1 MAAHLLAGPAFA
13 EECRCSVTLEVPE
26 SVTVSLCDKDA
37 EIPWATK
44 PDCTTVG
51 EATSGT
57 ESVEVVVNPDG
68 SANPA
73 VIHVDWTCGHGN
85 VFHLTATVPI
95 FVLDP
100 SARPGDLRV
109 NAPAG
114 GVNVSVGGT
123 ASGSPAGELV
133 IALSTTPPLANS
145 STPPLI
151 NSPTPQLTNFPLTC
165 SLRGFRSADA
175 DIVRDGHPVPL
186 QIRTAEGLL
195 VRTGEGASFTLSH
208 YRPADVAPD
217 FDDEGRYQVVA
228 GAVPTAAHTFSV
240 SNGGLSVATVRG
252 GAALPEVTVSRG
264 EGGCSVATAGGS
276 TTLYSAAALSADSE
290 LRTWRTFG
298 ADGAL
303 ASVRSEVVTNTPRGW
318 LPVVSTV
325 GEGEDAA
332 TTLTDYWLEGCPER
346 AVGLVRRRVNPDGS
360 SSEHWYDGEGRE
372 TNAVTRCPGF
382 PDRRVEKSYSPFLPP
397 EVHAPPSPAYRDD
410 LTDEPWVPRVET
422 EYVGGVAVRRVARAV
437 AIDQQRRRH
446 EEELVLDD
454 PAADPAAAWVAGAGL
469 RSLRVRMPE
478 SDCRPCSRRPKKEV
492 RPDGTL
498 STWHYGSGDYAPGD
512 GTSPGVFTPAAGGE
526 WFRTVRVDGCL
537 SSTNGVAFRT
547 VRETTVEHR
556 PSRQVVLRETAVCT
570 EASPWPDECA
580 YETVAWRETFLDADD
595 REVATAAS
603 DGTTTAT
610 EWSAGRVAS
619 RTAADGTV
627 TDYAYDADGR
637 VTSETVSAPGRPA
650 VATAR
655 AYDGAGRL
663 LSETVS
669 SGDSSPVIRHSSLY
683 AYDTQGRRR
692 VSVSLGVTNL
702 HDYAEGGGLVSETTV
717 RAPGTPLAATN
728 ETVRSADGSYSASFL
743 NGVQKGAALARV
755 LESGVRSARSFTG
768 PGGTNSPAWTETRAL
783 PNGLVAAEL
792 RPAFG
797 GGHLVTTNLYDARGL
812 PLSSVTLHFDHSA
825 SSIVHSAFRCYDA
838 LARAVVSANDVDG
851 DGELSFASD
860 AVASNDTRYAVIG
873 GDWWEVSSSWSFPV
887 DGSAAPVLSGATRRR
902 LTGLGPGGGPGG
914 AGILP
919 ATATSGGVGGSPAT
933 ATSGGAGILPATA
946 TSGGAGILPA
956 TATSGGVGGS
966 PATLLLSE
974 SVTADALGNETIA
987 RRTLDPST
995 GLVTDETISPASA
1008 LPAISYTLGGL
1019 LVSNVTATGVTT
1031 LYGYDALGRRTSVT
1045 QQRRD
1050 PSTLQP
1056 FNSSTVTY
1064 AYDERDNLVSETDA
1078 AGSTTAYAYDA
1089 LNRRTAVMHNAQCTM
1104 HNGGEGNPVNP
1115 VNPVETTFTAY
1126 DAEDRVIAQWG
1137 ATYPVLYT
1145 YDAFGRLATLS
1156 TTRDEEA
1163 AGQLATDHWPLATD
1177 ASWDTTRWLYDES
1190 TGLLT
1195 NKLYADGLGPS
1206 YNYTPD
1212 GRLATRLWARG
1223 VLTSYAYDFAGNLTN
1238 AMQNAECRMQN
1249 DGGANSSLVTR
1260 HSSLFSYDRMGRM
1273 RSAIVEGVST
1283 NHYVYSIHGQLT
1295 NEVQNG
1301 VVLSRTY
1308 DALGRPTG
1316 YSLCSSAPLRL
1327 NYSYDSLGRF
1337 CGVGFNAEAQRG
1349 RGDFE
1354 YSYLPGTDLVSGY
1367 TASAGGSGGATTR
1380 PLFSRTV
1387 AYESGRNLIAA
1398 ITNSFTNPS
1407 TLQPFNL
1414 STFAYLNDALGR
1426 RVEVTRTGLAF
1437 GDLAGATD
1445 AYGYNDRSEVVSSR
1459 RTLDSAEVRGFDYD
1473 YAYDPIGN
1481 RICTTNYDEQGNAL
1495 VSSYSANA
1503 LNQYT
1508 QRTVPGHAALRG
1520 EILTNATVTVNER
1533 PVWRSGS
1540 YFYGGDSADNT
1551 ASSVYKDLEIYAAI
1565 NPSGTNTPDTVYAT
1579 TGTVFI
1585 ARTPE
1590 SFTYDADG
1598 NMTSDGRFHYH
1609 WNGENRLV
1617 MASNDTVVVT
1627 YAYDH
1632 RGRMVRKAISHRGTE
1647 ARRMEYL
1654 WDDWNIIREI
1664 QVSEDPLATGHC
1676 PLVTDYVWGLDLDGT
1691 MQGAGGVGGLLAVV
1705 RDDGVFLPAYDANG
1719 NVSEYVSTNGEIVA
1733 HYDYS
1738 PFGEPLVASGP
1749 LAFSFTHQFSTK
1761 PYCAVTGFSEYQM
1774 RKYRPRIGRWMSRDP
1789 IFEQGGMNLCVFL
1802 LNSTLSNYDAL
1813 GKASSFQKWTCNF
1826 IYSIFVYIS
1835 NFFPPG
1841 GGPPPP
1847 DVTFPGEI
1855 DPPPIVEPGIPGI
1868 EPPTN
1873 AIPKYSRQIS
1883 ATISECGISPETARI
1898 SVLSIIGA
1906 VIIDLLDRLG
1916 SFAFPIIIIVPESE
1930 YCHPDDNCEPCFS

>member
-1 MAAHLLAGPAFA
+1 MARGMQFATGLLAAHLLAGPAFA

-95 FVLDP
+95 YVLDP
-100 SARPGDLRV
+100 SARPCDLRV

-133 IALSTTPPLANS
+133 IAL
-145 STPPLI
+145 
-151 NSPTPQLTNFPLTC
+151 SPTPQLTNFPLTC

-186 QIRTAEGLL
+186 QIRTAEGLF
-195 VRTGEGASFTLSH
+195 VRAGDGSSFTLSH
-208 YRPADVAPD
+208 YRPCDVAPD

-228 GAVPTAAHTFSV
+228 GATPTAAHTFSV

-318 LPVVSTV
+318 LPVVSTA
-325 GEGEDAA
+325 GEGADAS
-332 TTLTDYWLEGCPER
+332 TTQTDYWLEGCP
-346 AVGLVRRRVNPDGS
+346 AKAAGLVRRRVAPDGS
-360 SSEHWYDGEGRE
+360 STEYLYDARGRE
-372 TNAVTRCPGF
+372 TNVTTRCPGF
-382 PDRRVEKSYSPFLPP
+382 PDAVRTLSYASFLPP
-397 EVHAPPSPAYRDD
+397 EVHAPPFPAYRDD

-454 PAADPAAAWVAGAGL
+454 PAADPAAAWLAGAGL

-478 SDCRPCSRRPKKEV
+478 SDCRPCSKRPKKEV

-498 STWHYGSGDYAPGD
+498 STWLYGSGDYAPGD

-570 EASPWPDECA
+570 EASPWLDECA
-580 YETVAWRETFLDADD
+580 YETVAWREAFLDADD

-683 AYDTQGRRR
+683 AYDLQGRRR
-692 VSVSLGVTNL
+692 ASVSLGVTNL

-717 RAPGTPLAATN
+717 RAPVTPWATTN

-743 NGVQKGAALARV
+743 NGVQKGATLVRV
-755 LESGVRSARSFTG
+755 LEGGVRSARSFTG
-768 PGGTNSPAWTETRAL
+768 PGGTNSPSWTETRSA

-812 PLSSVTLHFDHSA
+812 PLSSVTRHFDHSA
-825 SSIVHSAFRCYDA
+825 SRVLHSAFRLHDA

-860 AVASNDTRYAVIG
+860 AVTSNDTRYAVIG
-873 GDWWEVSSSWSFPV
+873 GDWWEVSSSWAFPV

-902 LTGLGPGGGPGG
+902 LTGLGPGG
-914 AGILP
+914 A
-919 ATATSGGVGGSPAT
+919 GGSPAVR
-933 ATSGGAGILPATA
+933 TSPGD
-946 TSGGAGILPA
+946 AGILPA

-974 SVTADALGNETIA
+974 TVTTDALGNETVA

-1019 LVSNVTATGVTT
+1019 LVSNVTASGVSTS
-1031 LYGYDALGRRTSVT
+1031 YAYDALGRKTSVT

-1078 AGSTTAYAYDA
+1078 AGTTTAYAYDA
-1089 LNRRTAVMHNAQCTM
+1089 LNRRTAVMQNAECTM

-1115 VNPVETTFTAY
+1115 VNPVETTYTAY

-1137 ATYPVLYT
+1137 ATYPVLYS
-1145 YDAFGRLATLS
+1145 YDAFGRLASLS
-1156 TTRDEEA
+1156 TTRDPA
-1163 AGQLATDHWPLATD
+1163 ANQLSTFNLQLSTGGAGVA
-1177 ASWDTTRWLYDES
+1177 WDTTRWLYDDA

-1195 NKLYADGLGPS
+1195 NKVYADGLGPS
-1206 YNYTPD
+1206 YAYTPD
-1212 GRLATRLWARG
+1212 GKLASRTWARG
-1223 VLTSYAYDFAGNLTN
+1223 LVTSYSYDFAGNLLSETS
-1238 AMQNAECRMQN
+1238 
-1249 DGGANSSLVTR
+1249 ANVVGTTFNFQPST
-1260 HSSLFSYDRMGRM
+1260 FNYTYDRLGHML
-1273 RSAIVEGVST
+1273 SAIVEGVST

-1301 VVLSRTY
+1301 VSIARTY
-1308 DALGRPTG
+1308 DALNRPTG

-1327 NYSYDSLGRF
+1327 NYSYDTLGRF
-1337 CGVGFNAEAQRG
+1337 SGVGFNAEAQRS

-1367 TASAGGSGGATTR
+1367 TAGG
-1380 PLFSRTV
+1380 FSRSVT
-1387 AYESGRNLIAA
+1387 YEPSRNLIAA
-1398 ITNSFTNPS
+1398 ITNSFINPS

-1414 STFAYLNDALGR
+1414 STFAYANDSLGR
-1426 RVEVTRTGLAF
+1426 RTAITRGGAAF

-1445 AYGYNDRSEVVSSR
+1445 AYGYNLRSEVVSSR
-1459 RTLDSAEVRGFDYD
+1459 RTLADSPIRGFDYD

-1481 RICTTNYDEQGNAL
+1481 RTSATDYDEQGNTL
-1495 VSSYSANA
+1495 VSTYSANS

-1508 QRTVPGHAALRG
+1508 QRTVPGYATVRG
-1520 EILTNATVTVNER
+1520 EVLTNATITVNER
-1533 PVWRSGS
+1533 PTFRQGA

-1551 ASSVYKDLEIYAAI
+1551 ASAVSKDLEIYAAI
-1565 NPSGTNTPDTVYAT
+1565 NPPGTNTPDTVYAET
-1579 TGTVFI
+1579 NRVFI
-1585 ARTPE
+1585 AKTPE
-1590 SFTYDADG
+1590 LFTYDADG
-1598 NMTSDGRFHYH
+1598 NMTSDGRFHYT

-1617 MASNDTVVVT
+1617 MASNDTTIVT

-1632 RGRMVRKAISHRGTE
+1632 RGRMVRKEISHRGTE

-1654 WDDWNIIREI
+1654 WDDWNIIRE
-1664 QVSEDPLATGHC
+1664 VVREGDSVA
-1676 PLVTDYVWGLDLDGT
+1676 VTDNIWGLDIDGT
-1691 MQGAGGVGGLLAVV
+1691 LQGAGGVGGLLAVV
-1705 RDDGVFLPAYDANG
+1705 RDDGVFLPTYDANG

-1738 PFGEPLVASGP
+1738 PFGEPLVASGE
-1749 LAFSFTHQFSTK
+1749 LASTFTHQFSTK
-1761 PYCAVTGFSEYQM
+1761 PYCPVTGFNEYGY
-1774 RKYRPRIGRWMSRDP
+1774 RKYRPEIGRWMSRDP
-1789 IFEQGGMNLCVFL
+1789 FFEVTENATYCFCKNAPLNIRDIIGLFVRESCEQMVDKALNTKEVQELKQRLVAKKCSIPPITCKCCTDETDPLHAWYNSENNSITLCSNKLPFQYNINMALWHEMYHAYQACYDNRKRKSPCEQSICEEIEAYYNTTCSGRYEEDKKACVLGGVL
-1802 LNSTLSNYDAL
+1802 
-1813 GKASSFQKWTCNF
+1813 ASSKRACTEN
-1826 IYSIFVYIS
+1826 
-1835 NFFPPG
+1835 
-1841 GGPPPP
+1841 
-1847 DVTFPGEI
+1847 E
-1855 DPPPIVEPGIPGI
+1855 
-1868 EPPTN
+1868 
-1873 AIPKYSRQIS
+1873 K
-1883 ATISECGISPETARI
+1883 RI
-1898 SVLSIIGA
+1898 KEKFEVLYEACKSDKRI
-1906 VIIDLLDRLG
+1906 
-1916 SFAFPIIIIVPESE
+1916 
-1930 YCHPDDNCEPCFS
+1930 N